1 MAMFIGKTKYFIAFI
16 VIPVI
21 VISILLLVLASDQI
35 NKQSDNSVILLEK
48 EVVAITPSSPVE
60 KPKEKVVVLLAGD
73 VMLGRTVMEKAQEL
87 GDSTY
92 PFAKVADE
100 TNSVDIVFVNLENPI
115 IENCPVHTDGYKF
128 CSSKEMVEGLVVSGI
143 DIVTLANNHSS
154 NYGQEGLV
162 ETVELLDS
170 KDILSTGLGK
180 LETITVKDTTFGFLG
195 FDLLSNVLKTQ
206 DLELI
211 KESSEKVDVLIVGV
225 HWGVEYTDKPIG
237 KQRDW
242 ASFMVEKGADVI
254 VGHHPHWVQE
264 IEYIDDVPVY
274 YSLGNFVFDQM
285 WSEETKKGLVVKLT
299 YEDGE
304 IVNEELLP
312 TYMSFHAQP
321 EFVD

>member
-1 MAMFIGKTKYFIAFI
+1 
-16 VIPVI
+16 
-21 VISILLLVLASDQI
+21 
-35 NKQSDNSVILLEK
+35 
-48 EVVAITPSSPVE
+48 
-60 KPKEKVVVLLAGD
+60 
-73 VMLGRTVMEKAQEL
+73 MEKGQEL

-100 TNSVDIVFVNLENPI
+100 TNNADIVFLNLENPI
-115 IENCPVHTDGYKF
+115 IENCPINTDGYKF
-128 CSSKEMVEGLVVSGI
+128 CSSKEMAEGLVVSGI

-154 NYGQEGLV
+154 NYGQEGLA
-162 ETVELLDS
+162 ETVELLVS
-170 KDILSTGLGK
+170 KNILATGLGK
-180 LETITVKDTTFGFLG
+180 LETIRVKDTTFGFLG
-195 FDLLSNVLKTQ
+195 FDLLTNVLKTQ

-211 KESSEKVDVLIVGV
+211 RESSGKVDVLIIGI